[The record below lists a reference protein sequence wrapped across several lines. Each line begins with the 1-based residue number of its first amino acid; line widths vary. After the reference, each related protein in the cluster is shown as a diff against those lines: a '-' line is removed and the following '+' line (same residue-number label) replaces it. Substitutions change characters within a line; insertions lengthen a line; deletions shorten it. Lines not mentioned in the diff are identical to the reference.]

1 MSSEDRINMDIF
13 RIVTK
18 AVAKSEDLET
28 MTNHL
33 SQLLVVTLGIK
44 GCAIFILNP
53 DTKELERLASFGL
66 GISYLTKGPI
76 QADKSLGDAL
86 KGEPVI
92 VRDVSH
98 SAKVQYPEKAKEEG
112 IAAIVSIP
120 ITFLRRPIGVLRL
133 YEREVWDIS
142 KGDVDLLLILAEI
155 VGLAMG
161 YTRLS
166 NTLQSIDEE
175 VNELHRFW
183 LQD

>member
-1 MSSEDRINMDIF
+1 MSSEDRINRDVF
-13 RIVTK
+13 KIVTK
-18 AVAKSEDLET
+18 AVAESENLET

-44 GCAIFILNP
+44 GCTIFVLNP
-53 DTKELERLASFGL
+53 GTKELERLASFGL
-66 GISYLTKGPI
+66 GIRYLTKGPV

-98 SAKVQYPEKAKEEG
+98 SERVQYPQEAKEEG
-112 IAAIVSIP
+112 IAAIVSFP

-133 YEREVWDIS
+133 YDREVWDIS
-142 KGDVDLLLILAEI
+142 ERDVDLLLILAEI
-155 VGLAMG
+155 IGLAMG
-161 YTRLS
+161 YSRLS

-175 VNELHRFW
+175 VKELHRVW
-183 LQD
+183 IQV